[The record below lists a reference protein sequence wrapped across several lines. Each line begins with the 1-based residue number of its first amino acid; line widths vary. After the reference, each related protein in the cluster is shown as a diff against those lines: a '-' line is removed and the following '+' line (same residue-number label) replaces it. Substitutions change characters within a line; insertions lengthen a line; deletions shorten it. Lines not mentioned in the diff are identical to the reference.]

1 MPRLRFNLLLI
12 LLLAGAVVG
21 GLGGCDR
28 GAEYPSRP
36 ITLICPWAAGGGTD
50 RLARQIGVQLE
61 GELGVPINVVNATGG
76 GGVAGHMRG
85 ALARAD
91 GYTMTLATAE
101 LNILHWRELTSITYR
116 DFEPV
121 MQINRDDAALFVR
134 SDAPWQSADELAQ
147 AIRDNPRKMRASGTA
162 FGGIWH
168 LSVAGWL
175 DVQKIPPDHLIWV
188 SINGATPSLQE
199 MIAGRL
205 DVVCCS
211 LPEAR
216 SLLDGGMIRALA
228 VMSDQRVE
236 GFPGVPTLREQGVDW
251 SMGTWRGLMLPKDVP
266 ADRVQ
271 KLTEAMQR
279 VTAAP
284 AFSKFMQE
292 AGFVAV
298 IADSA
303 QFEKMLELNDERLGN
318 VLKGPSFSAVSRQ
331 RIGVMFFPTLIG
343 IGLLLTIAAVWW
355 RGELR
360 GSDGQRRLTGPEL
373 LKAGAAL
380 GFIIVYV
387 LVWEWMGF
395 VLSSAIALA
404 VGLSLLRVRWHTA
417 LLVAAAASAITYQAF
432 AVFLRVPLPW
442 GWLGW

>member
-1 MPRLRFNLLLI
+1 MPLPSLLFI
-12 LLLAGAVVG
+12 LLLTWFG
-21 GLGGCDR
+21 GLSGCNR
-28 GAEYPSRP
+28 EASYPSRP
-36 ITLICPWAAGGGTD
+36 VTLICPWAAGGGTD
-50 RLARQIGVQLE
+50 RLARHMAVQLE

-116 DFEPV
+116 DFEPL

-134 SDAPWQSADELAQ
+134 SDAPWHSAAELAQ

-175 DVQKIPPDHLIWV
+175 DVQQIEPEHLIWV
-188 SINGATPSLQE
+188 SINGSNQSLQE

-205 DVVCCS
+205 ELVCCS

-228 VMSDQRVE
+228 VMSEERVD
-236 GFPGVPTLREQGVDW
+236 GFPDVPTLREQGLDW
-251 SMGTWRGLMLPKDVP
+251 SMGTWRGLMLPRGVP

-271 KLTEAMQR
+271 KLREAMRR
-279 VTAAP
+279 VTADA

-298 IADSA
+298 VADGE
-303 QFEKMLELNDERLGN
+303 QFGTMLEDNDQRLGG

-360 GSDGQRRLTGPEL
+360 GSAGQRRLAGSDL

-380 GFIIVYV
+380 GFIMLYV
-387 LVWEWMGF
+387 LAWEWMGF
-395 VLSSAIALA
+395 VLSTAMALA
-404 VGLSLLRVRWHTA
+404 AGLILMRVRGHTA
-417 LLVAAAASAITYQAF
+417 LIIAVAASAITYQAF